1 MILTG
6 KILAELK
13 ESDFYR
19 NIMGLFTGVFTAR
32 LIPALFALLMARLY
46 APADFGDFVLFLS
59 IASLLSVL
67 ANGGYEGALL
77 LSHQKE
83 EQRQIFSLAIKTN
96 LLINLSLLAGLL
108 VWFLVTA
115 SFPHLG
121 FLMVMV
127 PIHAFFFGAI
137 QLMRNT
143 FISNQHFRRLAFL
156 EVFRALASGIL
167 QSLFY
172 IFPSVGLFLG
182 VTLAQLLTFIVFL
195 FYLTESGEALTE
207 EAASGGRNPS
217 SLRNLL
223 FPGGSWRGGPW
234 HGPGLRLLRK
244 KPAPAAGAH
253 HPDQHNQHN
262 QPDQPDQ
269 LGIARPWPVRIYT
282 SQEKSLARRYA
293 NFPRYNVPS
302 EFFNYLSH
310 QLPVFMIKP
319 FFGTSMLG
327 LYSFSHRYLNI
338 PVQLTSMSV
347 GSVYIQKARALREQR
362 EELADLTLGLF
373 KKQVW
378 LGMIPFT
385 ILAFWGKEIFTLLFG
400 AEWGY
405 SGELAALLAPWLFAV
420 FTGSPLST
428 ILIARE
434 KQKTAMIF
442 NILLLLTRAAV
453 LLLGG
458 LLLKALTPTIA
469 LYSLTG
475 LLFFGFLTFYSLHLA
490 GVPPLKAARVLV
502 TAAIFTILPL
512 LILKLAL

>member
-59 IASLLSVL
+59 IASLLSVV

-115 SFPHLG
+115 SFPRLG

-172 IFPSVGLFLG
+172 FFPSVGLFLG

-195 FYLTESGEALTE
+195 FYLPENGEALTE
-207 EAASGGRNPS
+207 DAASGGRKAS

-223 FPGGSWRGGPW
+223 LPGGPW
-234 HGPGLRLLRK
+234 HGPGVRLLRK
-244 KPAPAAGAH
+244 KSAPAAGT
-253 HPDQHNQHN
+253 
-262 QPDQPDQ
+262 DQP
-269 LGIARPWPVRIYT
+269 GIAHPWSLRIYT
-282 SQEKSLARRYA
+282 SQEKKLARRYA

-362 EELADLTLGLF
+362 EELAALTFGLF

-502 TAAIFTILPL
+502 TAAVFTMLPL
-512 LILKLAL
+512 LILKLVL